1 VSILIKICGITDSDG
16 ADAAMQAGV
25 DAVGFVFS
33 PSPRRITPV
42 QAANLASRIGDEVL
56 KVAVFAR
63 PSATEVER
71 VLAEFVPD
79 LVQADHE
86 SRRAVPQSVRF
97 LPVIHQGRAT
107 EEIPSG
113 WFLFDSARSGTGE
126 LTDWGQAAAFAE
138 SGRLILAGGLNPG
151 NVAEAITSVRPLG
164 VDVSS
169 GVERKRGM
177 KDRSLIAAF
186 VTAARTAEKEPA
198 SS

>member
-1 VSILIKICGITDSDG
+1 V
-16 ADAAMQAGV
+16 
-25 DAVGFVFS
+25 
-33 PSPRRITPV
+33 PR
-42 QAANLASRIGDEVL
+42 
-56 KVAVFAR
+56 
-63 PSATEVER
+63 
-71 VLAEFVPD
+71 
-79 LVQADHE
+79 
-86 SRRAVPQSVRF
+86 SVRF
-97 LPVIHQGRAT
+97 LPVIHQGRETA
-107 EEIPSG
+107 EIPSE

-186 VTAARTAEKEPA
+186 VDAARTAEKESA